1 MKTSFLVLKLKSMGY
16 QVKVKPLVTGKDQM
30 KGKVIFVYTSD
41 GNYAGHV
48 CTKVFGTLST
58 DTWVTTSGNLLYS
71 PQGIN
76 GLVEALTTYALTSL
90 DKREDTKK
98 YLVKMLPKGYNY
110 LNQNRAD
117 NHLFSASSD
126 ETDEHKT
133 EFTEEEYNKLQERY
147 AIWLPKFDKDDPR
160 FIEVHDDENSEP
172 MTNVHDSELMYPD
185 EEFTRTYSY
194 LHRD

>member
-16 QVKVKPLVTGKDQM
+16 QVKVKPLVMGKDKM

-41 GNYAGHV
+41 GNCAGHV

-58 DTWVTTSGNLLYS
+58 YTWVTTSGNLLYS
-71 PQGIN
+71 PQSIN
-76 GLVEALTTYALTSL
+76 GLVEALTTYALTPL

-98 YLVKMLPKGYNY
+98 YLVKMLPKGEHY
-110 LNQNRAD
+110 LNQRRDGNQIS
-117 NHLFSASSD
+117 FSSAQD
-126 ETDEHKT
+126 VDKYKT

-172 MTNVHDSELMYPD
+172 MNKVHDSELMYPD

-194 LHRD
+194 LHKD